1 LVFTHFNDFVFFS
14 LRLCVSLG
22 QSLHVGFKTLSH
34 RFSQTFGHKLF
45 WVLLALGLDASGPV
59 VELDSH
65 RIAQLLVPML
75 LLFNNRICV

>member
-1 LVFTHFNDFVFFS
+1 
-14 LRLCVSLG
+14 
-22 QSLHVGFKTLSH
+22 
-34 RFSQTFGHKLF
+34 
-45 WVLLALGLDASGPV
+45 VLLALGLDASGPV